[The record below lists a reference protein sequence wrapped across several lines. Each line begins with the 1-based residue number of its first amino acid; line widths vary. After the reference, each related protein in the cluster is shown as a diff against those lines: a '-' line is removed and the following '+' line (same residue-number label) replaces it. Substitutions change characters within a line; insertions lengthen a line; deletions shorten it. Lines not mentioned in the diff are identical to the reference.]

1 MHDIAET
8 KPKAKDLMD
17 RLNSFEA
24 FCNGH
29 DDISPTEFRAI
40 NEELSVGAVLMIG
53 SHRYEKTPEG
63 RRLFWRSND
72 DCEYDLGY
80 SRDAHVV
87 RDYPGYNAK
96 SSRALQSGY
105 EIKSEIIPS
114 PRGKGTVYRVELE
127 DGTSA
132 IAPNYRMAVRN
143 VILKKHLQ
151 SQFNRSSLADLWGR
165 VWGTA

>member
-8 KPKAKDLMD
+8 KPTAKDLMH

-29 DDISPTEFRAI
+29 DNITPQEFREI
-40 NEELSVGAVLMIG
+40 NEELSVGAVFMIG
-53 SHRYEKTPEG
+53 SHRYEKTPSG
-63 RRLFWRSND
+63 RRLLWRSND
-72 DCEYDLGY
+72 QREYDLGY
-80 SRDAHVV
+80 ARDAHVM
-87 RDYPGYNAK
+87 RDYPGYSAK
-96 SSRALQSGY
+96 SSRALQAGHD
-105 EIKSEIIPS
+105 IKSEVIPS

-151 SQFNRSSLADLWGR
+151 SQFNRHSLADLWGR
-165 VWGTA
+165 VWGHA